1 MVYTISIDKNNY
13 ISFLFF
19 LMSSSSISY
28 FHRFW
33 VINSVIAG
41 IFWWFFIFL
50 VGFTWSTQYWDIFY
64 SGMILFSIFSF
75 VFYYWKSWGYSISEP
90 SFSSLKAWLRISI
103 AWMLVWD
110 IFILWE
116 ILIQYFK
123 NPNRCFAFWGD
134 SPCSFWERLT
144 HDFGTFILIL
154 FMVFLFVLPILFSIT
169 GLYLDKRKN
178 KKSFP
183 WMGIVIFIGIIIF
196 LFWSNIYL

>member
-1 MVYTISIDKNNY
+1 
-13 ISFLFF
+13 
-19 LMSSSSISY
+19 MSSSSISY

-50 VGFTWSTQYWDIFY
+50 VGFTWGTEYWDIFY

-75 VFYYWKSWGYSISEP
+75 VVYYWKSWRYSISES
-90 SFSSLKAWLRISI
+90 SFSSLKAWLKISLS
-103 AWMLVWD
+103 WMLVWD
-110 IFILWE
+110 VFLFWRM
-116 ILIQYFK
+116 LISYLK
-123 NPNRCFAFWGD
+123 NPSLCEPFMD
-134 SPCSFWERLT
+134 DPSPCSFWERPT
-144 HDFGTFILIL
+144 HDFETSLLIL
-154 FMVFLFVLPILFSIT
+154 FMVVLFVLPILFSIT

>member
-1 MVYTISIDKNNY
+1 MSESVL
-13 ISFLFF
+13 SF
-19 LMSSSSISY
+19 

-33 VINSVIAG
+33 IINSVIAG

-50 VGFTWSTQYWDIFY
+50 VVFTWGTEYWDIFY
-64 SGMILFSIFSF
+64 SGMILFSILSF
-75 VFYYWKSWGYSISEP
+75 VLYYWKSWRYSITEP

-110 IFILWE
+110 ISIFWE
-116 ILIQYFK
+116 ILIEYFK
-123 NPNRCFAFWGD
+123 NPNLCD
-134 SPCSFWERLT
+134 HIMSDPTPCSFWERPT
-144 HDFGTFILIL
+144 HDFGTAVSIL
-154 FMVFLFVLPILFSIT
+154 FMWFLFALPILFSII

-196 LFWSNIYL
+196 LFWFNIDL